1 MSENGTLC
9 HRGRGPR
16 VGTRPQR
23 ALKLATL
30 LRWLVHHGRAAVPP
44 APKGWAFAHDVAE
57 AALAKDSGGSS
68 EFQETV
74 IHKSRSVD
82 FERATEEKAEQ
93 LKRGHVFAARP
104 QVVPKSYSLSARA
117 VVADLPRRLESID
130 LESLERYAWSTEQ

>member
-1 MSENGTLC
+1 M
-9 HRGRGPR
+9 
-16 VGTRPQR
+16 
-23 ALKLATL
+23 LATL
-30 LRWLVHHGRAAVPP
+30 LRWLVHHGRAGVPS

-57 AALAKDSGGSS
+57 AALAKDPGGSS

-74 IHKSRSVD
+74 LHESRSVD

-93 LKRGHVFAARP
+93 LKRGHVFAACP

-117 VVADLPRRLESID
+117 VVADLPRRPESID